1 MLYSV
6 FEEERSVL
14 LCRLSCDGGGGQL
27 EKWSSFLPTGILKS
41 CPNVACQFRERHLN
55 FNPKCDVVVKVAR
68 LTAAVRYAVVLFRYS
83 LMIFTTVASLKYCDM
98 GD

>member
-1 MLYSV
+1 MTRRGHARRNMRRRATFDDRQPV
-6 FEEERSVL
+6 I
-14 LCRLSCDGGGGQL
+14 
-27 EKWSSFLPTGILKS
+27 PTGILKS
-41 CPNVACQFRERHLN
+41 CPNVACQFREHHLN

>member
-1 MLYSV
+1 MTRRGHARRGMRRRATFDDWQPV
-6 FEEERSVL
+6 I
-14 LCRLSCDGGGGQL
+14 
-27 EKWSSFLPTGILKS
+27 PTGILKS

-55 FNPKCDVVVKVAR
+55 FNPKCDVVVVIVVASR